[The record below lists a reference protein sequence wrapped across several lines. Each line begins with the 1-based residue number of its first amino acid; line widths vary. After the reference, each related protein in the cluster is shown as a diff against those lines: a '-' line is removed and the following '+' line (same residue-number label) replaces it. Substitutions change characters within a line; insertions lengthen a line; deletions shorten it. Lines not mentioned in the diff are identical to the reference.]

1 MAYSEFAM
9 KTAGVDFASQNK
21 NTAVCIINWD
31 RGDLGV
37 ESVCT
42 GIDDDFVRALAAN
55 VNHLGI
61 DIPLGWPIAFS
72 DAVHDYVHGK
82 PWPNTYD
89 HKNNKDFRYRRT
101 DIWVKMD
108 LKLSWPLSVSTD
120 RIAIPAMRAASL
132 FQSLDTPVA
141 RDGSGV
147 VVEVYPAAALRSW
160 KLDWKGYKKPEDSA
174 KPEEILTAILG
185 QLGDGFNVDQEV
197 QSRLHENDN
206 ALDAFISALVARAHA
221 IRKCHSI
228 PDVDLAVALREG
240 WIAVPRP
247 DTLGQLLD

>member
-82 PWPNTYD
+82 PCLLYT
-89 HKNNKDFRYRRT
+89 
-101 DIWVKMD
+101 
-108 LKLSWPLSVSTD
+108 
-120 RIAIPAMRAASL
+120 
-132 FQSLDTPVA
+132 SLD
-141 RDGSGV
+141 R
-147 VVEVYPAAALRSW
+147 LR
-160 KLDWKGYKKPEDSA
+160 
-174 KPEEILTAILG
+174 
-185 QLGDGFNVDQEV
+185 
-197 QSRLHENDN
+197 
-206 ALDAFISALVARAHA
+206 
-221 IRKCHSI
+221 
-228 PDVDLAVALREG
+228 DLAETAEREKENTNG
-240 WIAVPRP
+240 
-247 DTLGQLLD
+247 